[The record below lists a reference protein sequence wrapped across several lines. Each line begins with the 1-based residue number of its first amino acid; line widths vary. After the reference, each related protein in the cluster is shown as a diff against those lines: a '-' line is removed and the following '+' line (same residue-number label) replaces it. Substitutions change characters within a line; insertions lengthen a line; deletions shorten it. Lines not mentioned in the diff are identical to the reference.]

1 MKICTI
7 YALLIMLFIVATNS
21 SALALEEKKVNGL
34 IVHDSSNPKL
44 ITTFVEDVV
53 SLLPSEMVQ
62 ALEPHFE
69 VLNREA
75 GFNVRDDYWRGKVIG
90 RDDFKKRLEA
100 IPTKDGNEL
109 ASQLGGT
116 VKHIFEIALSANSH
130 DVLKEGLKKNLR
142 EVPSRWSNGI
152 FTVVYEGYNGQ
163 SLDIILDTLYEYNKR
178 QKMTLYPDL
187 VKTTADLWS
196 SVWQRGGGKTELV
209 AKSFVRKPPV
219 LNFRKTTGPSYT
231 PSIRR

>member
-1 MKICTI
+1 MRHGNL
-7 YALLIMLFIVATNS
+7 YVLLAMLIIVATNS
-21 SALALEEKKVNGL
+21 SALALEEKKVNGM

-53 SLLPSEMVQ
+53 SLLPPEMLQ
-62 ALEPHFE
+62 ALEPHLE

-75 GFNVRDDYWRGKVIG
+75 GFNVRDDYWRSKVISI
-90 RDDFKKRLEA
+90 DDFKKRLES
-100 IPTKDGNEL
+100 ISTKDGNEL

-130 DVLKEGLKKNLR
+130 DVLKVGLKKNLR
-142 EVPSRWSNGI
+142 EVPNRWNNGT
-152 FTVVYEGYNGQ
+152 FTVAYDGYNGQ
-163 SLDIILDTLYEYNKR
+163 SLDIMLATLYEYNKR

-196 SVWQRGGGKTELV
+196 AVWQRGGGKAELV
-209 AKSFVRKPPV
+209 AKSFVRKPAV
-219 LNFRKTTGPSYT
+219 LNFRKNSGPSYT
-231 PSIRR
+231 PGIRR